1 MSGLNIQKKVTK
13 YVWEYGHETRYALW
27 LCNTH
32 VWAFENNPRLASHI
46 SSL

>member
-13 YVWEYGHETRYALW
+13 YVWEYVHETPALW